1 MNPEETTAAS
11 EAATGFDVQTV
22 IDYLVTRGSDL
33 AIGLVAALLILFF
46 GRIVARWVSKTLG
59 KTIAKRAEDATVS
72 KFVESVAYVTL
83 MVVVVLAAIGKLGVQ
98 TTSFVAIL
106 GAAGLAI
113 GLALQG
119 SLANFAS
126 GFLMLIF
133 RPISIGEF
141 VQCAGTEGV
150 VNEIGIFTTTLLTP
164 DNRRIIIGNA
174 AVTGGNIV
182 NFSREPI
189 RRVDLVIGIGYDDDI
204 KKTKEVLMEILTA
217 HPNVLAEPAPAV
229 AVASLGDNSVN
240 FNVRPWVNSA
250 DYWPTHNQLTE
261 TIKLRFDEEGIS
273 FPFPQRDVHLY
284 KAD

>member
-1 MNPEETTAAS
+1 MNPEETAATT
-11 EAATGFDVQTV
+11 EAAAGFDVQTI

-33 AIGLVAALLILFF
+33 AIGLVAAIAILFF
-46 GRIVARWVSKTLG
+46 GRIAARWVSRTLG
-59 KTIAKRAEDATVS
+59 KTIAKRAEDVTVS

-189 RRVDLVIGIGYDDDI
+189 RRVDMVIGIGYDDDI
-204 KKTKEVLMEILTA
+204 KKTKEVLTEILKA

-229 AVASLGDNSVN
+229 AVSSLGDNSVN
-240 FNVRPWVNSA
+240 FNVRPWVNSP
-250 DYWPTHNQLTE
+250 DYWPTHNQLIE